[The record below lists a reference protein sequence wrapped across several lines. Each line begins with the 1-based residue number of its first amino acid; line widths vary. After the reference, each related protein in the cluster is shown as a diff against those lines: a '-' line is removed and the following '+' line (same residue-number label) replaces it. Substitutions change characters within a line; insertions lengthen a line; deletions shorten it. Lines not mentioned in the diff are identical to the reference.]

1 MKLVKTLVIAPLLAL
16 SSMAF
21 AAQPMQLSASEMDG
35 VTAAGISGGLALAD
49 AMGAYAATATEAFG
63 SAAVLASHTF
73 EVTTIRAVMTLSGAS
88 SASSS
93 H

>member
-1 MKLVKTLVIAPLLAL
+1 MKSKIVKTLVVAPLLAL

-21 AAQPMQLSASEMDG
+21 AAQPLSSTEMDG
-35 VTAAGISGGLALAD
+35 VTAAGISGGSALAT
-49 AMGAYAATATEAFG
+49 AIGMFAATATEAFG
-63 SAAVLASHTF
+63 SATVIVSRTF
-73 EVTTIRAVMTLSGAS
+73 EVTTINGVLTLSGAS